1 MGICMTNNIRLRKT
15 RSTNN
20 TILACNQSDIV
31 NNDRCNP
38 HGTRLYV
45 KCVIV
50 TFVIIQ
56 SVNDRHALGNYGVFT
71 LAKRLNN
78 R

>member
-1 MGICMTNNIRLRKT
+1 MGICMTNNIHLRKLVQQIEQIAHVWKVLIVH
-15 RSTNN
+15 NN
-20 TILACNQSDIV
+20 C
-31 NNDRCNP
+31 CNP

-56 SVNDRHALGNYGVFT
+56 SVNDRFTLGNYGVFT